1 MGRKKKNTDW
11 VWILKDATL
20 SYRQTQIDKFVF
32 WWNEGEPIA
41 YIAEQFGLPMYDIA
55 LLVIHCELDKLI
67 KPRPGGLL
75 GSKTHNT
82 KK

>member
-1 MGRKKKNTDW
+1 
-11 VWILKDATL
+11 
-20 SYRQTQIDKFVF
+20 
-32 WWNEGEPIA
+32 
-41 YIAEQFGLPMYDIA
+41 MYDIA

-75 GSKTHNT
+75 GSKTHKEKT